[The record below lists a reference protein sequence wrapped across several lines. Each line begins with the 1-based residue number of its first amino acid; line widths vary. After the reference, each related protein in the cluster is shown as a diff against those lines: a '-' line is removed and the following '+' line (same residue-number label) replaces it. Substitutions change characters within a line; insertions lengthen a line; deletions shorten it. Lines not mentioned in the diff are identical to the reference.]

1 MRRES
6 ALAQGCAI
14 ADGHGGQPVSE
25 GSGGSGHIRPG
36 VKGGMALCPLT
47 AAVRQRWANHRS
59 LQGGA
64 GALFP
69 LRVVDY
75 FHPTR

>member
-36 VKGGMALCPLT
+36 VKGAWPYAPLPPPSAGGGQNT
-47 AAVRQRWANHRS
+47 AACKAEPDHSGFKSTSN
-59 LQGGA
+59 
-64 GALFP
+64 P
-69 LRVVDY
+69 
-75 FHPTR
+75 HPID